1 MAYRITILGIG
12 YVGLVCGVGLA
23 DFGNEVICA
32 DIDGEK
38 VELCKRGVIP
48 FYEPGLEEYF
58 ERNCREKRLRFE
70 RDTVRAIREGSVI
83 FVAVGTP
90 SKDDGEAD
98 LSFLWRAVEAIA
110 RGSDDSK
117 IVVVK
122 STVPVGTS
130 RRVETALRK
139 LNPRVTFR
147 VVSNPEFLREGR
159 AVYDFFHP
167 DKIVIGTEDKVAQE
181 VMREIYRPLY
191 LIGTP
196 FVFCNFET
204 AELIKYANNAFL
216 AMKITFIN
224 QIANLCDAVGAD
236 VHVVAKAIGMDGRIG
251 PKFLH
256 PGPGFGG
263 SCFPKD
269 TRTLVWM
276 GKKYGVDMS
285 LIQEVVA
292 ANAKQRQIIVE
303 KLEKLLGSLEG
314 KTICALGL
322 AFKAET
328 DDVRESPAIDIVRMV
343 LRRGALVHV
352 HDPQALQNAKQVLGN
367 TVVYFEDMYEA
378 MKSCDALV
386 ILTEWNCYR
395 NIDLDK
401 VSSSLRGRVILD
413 ARNVLDPEKAKEK
426 GFLYEGVGRR

>member
-1 MAYRITILGIG
+1 
-12 YVGLVCGVGLA
+12 
-23 DFGNEVICA
+23 
-32 DIDGEK
+32 
-38 VELCKRGVIP
+38 
-48 FYEPGLEEYF
+48 
-58 ERNCREKRLRFE
+58 
-70 RDTVRAIREGSVI
+70 
-83 FVAVGTP
+83 
-90 SKDDGEAD
+90 
-98 LSFLWRAVEAIA
+98 
-110 RGSDDSK
+110 
-117 IVVVK
+117 
-122 STVPVGTS
+122 
-130 RRVETALRK
+130 
-139 LNPRVTFR
+139 
-147 VVSNPEFLREGR
+147 
-159 AVYDFFHP
+159 
-167 DKIVIGTEDKVAQE
+167 
-181 VMREIYRPLY
+181 
-191 LIGTP
+191 
-196 FVFCNFET
+196 
-204 AELIKYANNAFL
+204 
-216 AMKITFIN
+216 MKITFIN

-269 TRTLVWM
+269 TRALVWM

-292 ANAKQRQIIVE
+292 ANAKQRRIIVE

-314 KTICALGL
+314 KTICVLGL

-343 LRRGALVHV
+343 LERGALVHV
-352 HDPQALQNAKQVLGN
+352 HDPQALQNAKQVLGDA
-367 TVVYFEDMYEA
+367 VVYFEDMYEA
-378 MKSCDALV
+378 MEHCDALV

-413 ARNVLDPEKAKEK
+413 ARNVLDPERAKEK

>member
-1 MAYRITILGIG
+1 LAYRITILGIG

>member
-401 VSSSLRGRVILD
+401 VSSSLRGKVILD
-413 ARNVLDPEKAKEK
+413 ARNVLDPERVKEK

>member
-1 MAYRITILGIG
+1 MLGIG

-38 VELCKRGVIP
+38 VDLCKRGVIP

-58 ERNCREKRLRFE
+58 ERNYREKRLRFE
-70 RDTVRAIREGSVI
+70 RDVVQAIREGRII
-83 FVAVGTP
+83 FVTVGTP
-90 SKDDGEAD
+90 SKEDGEAD

-130 RRVETALRK
+130 RQVETALRK

-167 DKIVIGTEDKVAQE
+167 DKIVIGTEDRIAQE
-181 VMREIYRPLY
+181 VMQGIYRPLY

-196 FVFCNFET
+196 FIFCNFET

-292 ANAKQRQIIVE
+292 ANAKQRRIIVE

-328 DDVRESPAIDIVRMV
+328 DDVRESPAIDVVRMV
-343 LRRGALVHV
+343 LERGALVHV
-352 HDPQALQNAKQVLGN
+352 HDPRALQNAKQVLGDA
-367 TVVYFEDMYEA
+367 VVYFEDMYEA
-378 MKSCDALV
+378 MEHCDALV

-413 ARNVLDPEKAKEK
+413 ARNVLDPERAKEK

>member
-413 ARNVLDPEKAKEK
+413 ARNVLDPERVKEK